1 MARDPALEHLQR
13 RMRASDR
20 RAWLRPLTQSEIGD
34 VAARA
39 FQRLGRPI
47 LRSTA
52 GPMLI
57 CYASVVFFF
66 AFVFPSVY
74 TTSNPNST
82 ETQIAE
88 VFAVIAV
95 ALFVALPL
103 FVSGVSFTSALV
115 AQLVSDYVLGNQTDE
130 ATARKVAWRSLP
142 RLILSNVIAFALSS
156 GALIVTLILLL
167 VSALITERTSDD
179 NLWPAVSALIGTFGI
194 FPALLIALWLVSRYS
209 LAPAIVALEGY
220 GPIAA
225 MRRSRK
231 LLAGNRAHP
240 AGSGSLIGMWFTCGC
255 VFFAIWLGTWVTMAL
270 FSVDVYVRQA
280 MPNVL
285 LGELA
290 TQAIAG
296 IPLYSALWVVIPI
309 WSTTATVLYFDRRVR
324 LEAFD
329 LEVLEQDVRRTNRQT
344 RFQL

>member
-1 MARDPALEHLQR
+1 
-13 RMRASDR
+13 MRASDR

-66 AFVFPSVY
+66 AFVFPSLY
-74 TTSNPNST
+74 TTSNPSST

-95 ALFVALPL
+95 AIFVALPL
-103 FVSGVSFTSALV
+103 MVSGVSFTSALV
-115 AQLVSDYVLGNQTDE
+115 AQLVSDYVLGNQIDE
-130 ATARKVAWRSLP
+130 TTARKVAWRSLP
-142 RLILSNVIAFALSS
+142 RLIFSNVVAFALSS
-156 GALIVTLILLL
+156 GALIVSLILLL
-167 VSALITERTSDD
+167 VSALMTERTSDD
-179 NLWPAVSALIGTFGI
+179 NLWPAVSALVGTFGI
-194 FPALLIALWLVSRYS
+194 FPAFIIALWLVGRYS
-209 LAPAIVALEGY
+209 LAPAVVALEGL

-225 MRRSRK
+225 MRRSRR

-240 AGSGSLIGMWFTCGC
+240 SGSGSLIGMWFTCSF
-255 VFFAIWLGTWVTMAL
+255 VFLAIWLGTWATMAIFKL
-270 FSVDVYVRQA
+270 DVYVRQA

-285 LGELA
+285 LGEVA
-290 TQAIAG
+290 SQALAG
-296 IPLYSALWVVIPI
+296 IPLYFALWVVIPI

-324 LEAFD
+324 LEAYD
-329 LEVLEQDVRRTNRQT
+329 LEVLEQDVRRANRQT
-344 RFQL
+344 RFQF